1 MSFAFAATALMM
13 TSASDSWL
21 LLKHEGGDRVMAR
34 VLGAVPRSG
43 LEAVLV
49 AVELVLESG
58 NPSAEHVENVLN
70 RLRAAAPPES
80 VATHLEVSEEPI
92 ADAGRYDSLRTEVG
106 HA

>member
-1 MSFAFAATALMM
+1 
-13 TSASDSWL
+13 
-21 LLKHEGGDRVMAR
+21 MAR
-34 VLGAVPRSG
+34 VLAAVAKAG

-70 RLRAAAPPES
+70 RLRAVDPPDS
-80 VATHLEVSEEPI
+80 VETHLEVGEEPI
-92 ADAGRYDSLRTEVG
+92 ADAGRYDSLRTEVS